1 MRLAGYS
8 QSVASY
14 MSRAPVVYDVNKAGR
29 MREGGRYDAQWSS
42 SVDGGRGRIGR
53 SLSSDGVSRGERKG
67 CVSPRTRERV
77 QGAIG
82 TSLASVWRCF
92 GGVCA
97 PCVERGELSA
107 RVPCQRVPVTKNAP
121 MAAHL
126 RASELQPV
134 GKFE

>member
-1 MRLAGYS
+1 MTRNGRPPS
-8 QSVASY
+8 MVDVAEL
-14 MSRAPVVYDVNKAGR
+14 V
-29 MREGGRYDAQWSS
+29 
-42 SVDGGRGRIGR
+42 
-53 SLSSDGVSRGERKG
+53 GVSHQTVSRVVNGKG

-107 RVPCQRVPVTKNAP
+107 RVPCQRVLVTKNAP